1 MALYTKAMSL
11 LSVKDKKTPSARLGR
26 RAECE
31 SCILRH
37 YPSAEGRV
45 CSRGGIRIPMS
56 SLQENEQL
64 PTLIDVR
71 LWPLYAKATIVKT
84 KSRVRENESH
94 INNYQILI
102 N

>member
-45 CSRGGIRIPMS
+45 CSRGGA
-56 SLQENEQL
+56 
-64 PTLIDVR
+64 LIACVR
-71 LWPLYAKATIVKT
+71 RSPAALFVVA
-84 KSRVRENESH
+84 
-94 INNYQILI
+94 
-102 N
+102 